1 MRAEKSMHALKKLLR
16 IHALIQR
23 DGEVREVDAQE
34 VVPGDV
40 VWLESGNRVPAD
52 MRLVGTQGL
61 EIDESLLTGESL
73 AVSKDPAWT
82 GAEAT
87 AVADRNNIAFAG
99 SIVTRGRGKGI
110 VVATGTATN
119 VGQLALDV
127 MGTAGGKP
135 PLLAR
140 MEKFTNWV
148 AVVILVLSAVIGLL
162 AMSLQGY
169 SLIETFFFIVALAVS
184 AIPEGLPVAMT
195 VALAIATTRMA
206 RRGVIVRR
214 LTAVEG
220 LGSCTMIA
228 TDKTGTL
235 TCNELTVREVCLT
248 NGQPFRVTGEG
259 FAPSGVVLYG
269 DEPVR
274 PESHPE
280 LERLVRVAV
289 LCNEGDLHDR
299 NGGWVWRG
307 DAVDVALLSLGRK
320 LGHDRKVLSDQY
332 PQVSQI
338 PYESENQFAAT
349 LHRDT
354 NETLVLV
361 KGAARADSQD
371 VCGSREGGRSGTV
384 GGYCPRNG
392 APWLARAGDC

>member
-1 MRAEKSMHALKKLLR
+1 MHALKKLLR

-82 GAEAT
+82 GVEAT
-87 AVADRNNIAFAG
+87 AVADRNNMAFAG

-214 LTAVEG
+214 LTDVEG
-220 LGSCTMIA
+220 
-228 TDKTGTL
+228 
-235 TCNELTVREVCLT
+235 R
-248 NGQPFRVTGEG
+248 
-259 FAPSGVVLYG
+259 
-269 DEPVR
+269 
-274 PESHPE
+274 
-280 LERLVRVAV
+280 
-289 LCNEGDLHDR
+289 
-299 NGGWVWRG
+299 
-307 DAVDVALLSLGRK
+307 
-320 LGHDRKVLSDQY
+320 
-332 PQVSQI
+332 
-338 PYESENQFAAT
+338 
-349 LHRDT
+349 
-354 NETLVLV
+354 
-361 KGAARADSQD
+361 
-371 VCGSREGGRSGTV
+371 
-384 GGYCPRNG
+384 
-392 APWLARAGDC
+392 